1 MKQLAAGFLARSQPK
16 VPTRACQI
24 TSGHD
29 QHADDISGNFVC
41 LYQQGWDKSSAAL
54 IFGNDGWP
62 LIRNSNSVSAMCL
75 AGSVAGVLR
84 AGVSSASPP

>member
-1 MKQLAAGFLARSQPK
+1 MKQLAAGFLARSPPK

-62 LIRNSNSVSAMCL
+62 LIETVIASVQCACWPGAL
-75 AGSVAGVLR
+75 QEF
-84 AGVSSASPP
+84 